1 MEPASEF
8 PHLVESRRALHR
20 RLPQT
25 TAGTACPV
33 PPFRERKHGFRWLMK
48 CYGLRCLPRPFD
60 KYSARL
66 RRRRAPGK
74 RGKSPQKPPR
84 SYPVAATRWA
94 AFAHGSKPPMPIKPR
109 ALGPVLAN
117 QYLRRR
123 ERRLARPTLR
133 DGTNLLRKFILAKSR
148 ELVVHAESN
157 QEHSVLITHR
167 ALSRLHPGVRK
178 FILVAADTGD
188 LSEAPDAAG
197 LDQNQIATILPQLRI
212 FLGPILH

>member
-1 MEPASEF
+1 MVNEVLRSSVSAETLRQIFGKASAEKGTRQARKVPAE
-8 PHLVESRRALHR
+8 A
-20 RLPQT
+20 PQVVS
-25 TAGTACPV
+25 G
-33 PPFRERKHGFRWLMK
+33 RGYSLGGFRTWK
-48 CYGLRCLPRPFD
+48 QASHAY
-60 KYSARL
+60 KTARL
-66 RRRRAPGK
+66 RARLGEPI
-74 RGKSPQKPPR
+74 SPKTREATSAADIARWYQPP
-84 SYPVAATRWA
+84 
-94 AFAHGSKPPMPIKPR
+94 SKVYF
-109 ALGPVLAN
+109 G
-117 QYLRRR
+117 
-123 ERRLARPTLR
+123 EES
-133 DGTNLLRKFILAKSR
+133 G